1 MEQQTLI
8 LASAS
13 PRRIQ
18 MLLEKGLDPVII
30 PAGIVEN
37 LPFPMEAEAAV
48 MYLALKKALSVEAG
62 LNPPREPDAPV
73 ILAADTVVYHQKI
86 IGKPKNKEEAFA
98 VLSALSGNRH
108 SVITGVALLK
118 AGEPVRRLF
127 YQVSEVFFKPYSE
140 EELTAYVNTPEP
152 YDKAGGYAI
161 QGTFQKYVDHIEGDV
176 DNVIGL
182 PWGLVEQ
189 ELKTLSL

>member
-1 MEQQTLI
+1 
-8 LASAS
+8 
-13 PRRIQ
+13 